1 MALTTS
7 EAARRLQVTPREVRR
22 LIAAGDLVAESA
34 GRFFLVDE
42 ASVAARVRV
51 PVLAGRA
58 LAEGTA
64 WAGLLE
70 ASGERA
76 GWLDA
81 PTRSRLRSWL
91 RGRDVEH
98 IAAACRRRAV
108 RHELRVLPAYATIVA
123 TDPDVVAAGMRA
135 AADVGADIVSLAESL
150 TEVYC
155 SASTLDRLNET
166 FQLTDTRPATSTAGG
181 TGVVRS
187 GAVPANLI
195 VRVPSFTDPQ
205 VLARSVMP
213 AAVVAVDLSEAANLR
228 TRRAGL
234 DLLAATIQ
242 AHLA

>member
-1 MALTTS
+1 M
-7 EAARRLQVTPREVRR
+7 
-22 LIAAGDLVAESA
+22 IAAGDLVAESA

-51 PVLAGRA
+51 PVQAGRA
-58 LAEGTA
+58 LAAGTA

-81 PTRSRLRSWL
+81 PMRSRLRSWL
-91 RGRDVEH
+91 RSRDVDH
-98 IAAACRRRAV
+98 VAAACRRRAV
-108 RHELRVLPAYATIVA
+108 RHELRVLPAYVTAVRA
-123 TDPDVVAAGMRA
+123 DQDVVAAGIGA
-135 AADVGADIVSLAESL
+135 AVEVGADILSLAETL

-155 SASTLDRLNET
+155 GASTLHRLNET
-166 FQLTDTRPATSTAGG
+166 FQLTDTRPATSSEEGV
-181 TGVVRS
+181 GVVRS
-187 GAVPANLI
+187 GAVAANLI
-195 VRVPSFTDPQ
+195 VRVPSFTDEQ

-213 AAVVAVDLSEAANLR
+213 AAVVAVDLSESADLR

-242 AHLA
+242 AHLT